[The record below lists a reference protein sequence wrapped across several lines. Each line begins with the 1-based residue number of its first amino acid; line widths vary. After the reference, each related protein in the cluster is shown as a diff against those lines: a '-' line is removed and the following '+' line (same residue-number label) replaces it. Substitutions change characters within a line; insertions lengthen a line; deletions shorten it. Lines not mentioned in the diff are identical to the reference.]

1 MLLVDGDKTLD
12 VFEVVELTDGLVRVR
27 TPFLFE
33 LGEELKV
40 RLEQGGKTVE
50 AIARVRAHTGPT
62 DDKITELELGERSAV
77 S

>member
-12 VFEVVELTDGLVRVR
+12 VFEVVELTDGLARVR

-40 RLEQGGKTVE
+40 RLEEGGTTFE
-50 AIARVRAHTGPT
+50 AVARVRAHTGAA
-62 DDKITELELGERSAV
+62 DDRITELELTERTAV